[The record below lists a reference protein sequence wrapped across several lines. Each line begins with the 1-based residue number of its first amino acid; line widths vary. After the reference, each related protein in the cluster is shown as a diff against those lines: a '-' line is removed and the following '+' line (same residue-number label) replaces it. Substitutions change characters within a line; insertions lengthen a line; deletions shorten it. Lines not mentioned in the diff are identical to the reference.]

1 MSDPEVPQKN
11 TEQIKP
17 LDDSLLGDS
26 DSLSARK
33 SYFFFRSIFFGCLYA
48 ALVFVLLIV
57 LALVGIGIWVKYCQK
72 TISPQASRRAHSVQ
86 LSGWLAFND
95 IQKQTPEVR
104 ETLVR
109 KYVNRL
115 DKLEQADY
123 SSPVVVRAIPYI
135 KQAAREYLQKRD
147 EDVVN
152 QELSRKKST
161 ITPPDYKIISTPESG
176 RYILS
181 TEIQPT
187 EALVKTVAEAKN
199 ASRSN
204 AHPFARKE
212 TQVESN
218 IRTLMKE
225 FFLRQMTRYDRRSDE
240 EKPLFIAE
248 SAQII
253 TRFSQIYDRARV
265 ELGLPPQGAVEQ
277 VRDLNHIIA
286 GWVYTTEPE
295 TLARLYWF
303 KDVMVATI
311 LADRAGKTL
320 DAVDPLITHAKGDTD
335 KDPMKNAVRGLLG
348 SYLSQKKSNAPAVPE
363 AETPD
368 SEESPEHP
376 SGGEAEDEDEGAEFF

>member
-1 MSDPEVPQKN
+1 MSNPETPEKN
-11 TEQIKP
+11 NEQITP

-26 DSLSARK
+26 ASLSARK

-48 ALVFVLLIV
+48 ALVFILLIV

-104 ETLVR
+104 ETLVK
-109 KYVNRL
+109 KYVSRL
-115 DKLEQADY
+115 DKLEKADFN
-123 SSPVVVRAIPYI
+123 SPVVLRAIPYI

-147 EDVVN
+147 ESVIN

-161 ITPPDYKIISTPESG
+161 ITLPDYKIIQTPQSG

-187 EALVKTVAEAKN
+187 DSLVKTAAEAKN
-199 ASRSN
+199 TGRSN
-204 AHPFARKE
+204 APPLARKE

-225 FFLRQMTRYDRRSDE
+225 FFLRQMARYDRRSDE

-248 SAQII
+248 SAQTII
-253 TRFSQIYDRARV
+253 RFSQIYDRARV

-295 TLARLYWF
+295 TLAQLYWF
-303 KDVMVATI
+303 KDVMVAVI

-320 DAVDPLITHAKGDTD
+320 DAVEPLITHAKSDPD
-335 KDPMKNAVRGLLG
+335 KDQKKDAFSGLFG
-348 SYLSQKKSNAPAVPE
+348 SYLSQKKGASPSGADSALPSPEETPEPSSGEE
-363 AETPD
+363 AE
-368 SEESPEHP
+368 
-376 SGGEAEDEDEGAEFF
+376 GEGADFF